1 MRAYLDN
8 GATTRVD
15 PRVLEAMRPY
25 FLEKYGNPS
34 SLHEFGREASE
45 ALEESR
51 KKLAGFLNAQPDEI
65 VFCASGSESDN
76 LAIQGAAFA
85 NKSKGKHLIASS
97 IEHPAVLNTFKFL
110 EKNGFEVTFLPVDAQ
125 AVVSPDSVA
134 QAIRKDTILVSVM
147 HANNEVGTIQDV
159 DEIARICK
167 ERGVLFHTDAVQ
179 SFTKVSID
187 LKKTPADLLSISSH
201 KIHGPKGV
209 AALYARSGTRLQPLV
224 YGGGQERGLRAGTEN
239 VAGVVGFAKA
249 AELAFAEASE
259 AIPRMTRLRDELVKN
274 VLDSVSDSF
283 LNGHQQRRLCNNAH
297 FRFDFIEGESLL
309 MRLDALGIEGSTGSA
324 CSSKSLTP
332 SHVLLAMG
340 LTHVQA
346 HGSLRLT
353 LSRFTTHDETAYV
366 AEKLPGVVEEL
377 RKMSPLKKKQS

>member
-1 MRAYLDN
+1 MKAYLDN
-8 GATTRVD
+8 GATTRTD

-25 FLEKYGNPS
+25 FLERYGNPS
-34 SLHEFGREASE
+34 SLHEYGREASE

-51 KKLAGFLNAQPDEI
+51 KKIACFLNAQPNEI
-65 VFCASGSESDN
+65 VFTASGSESDN
-76 LAIQGAAFA
+76 LALQGAAFA
-85 NKSKGKHLIASS
+85 NKSKGKHIVTSS

-110 EKNGFEVTFLPVDAQ
+110 EKNGFEVTILPVDTH
-125 AVVSPDSVA
+125 AVVSLDAVA

-147 HANNEVGTIQDV
+147 HANNEVGTIQDINA
-159 DEIARICK
+159 IARVCK
-167 ERGVLFHTDAVQ
+167 ERSVLFHTDAVQ
-179 SFTKVSID
+179 SFTKVPID
-187 LKKTPADLLSISSH
+187 LKKLPADLLSISAH

-209 AALYARSGTRLQPLV
+209 AALYVRSGTRLQPLV
-224 YGGGQERGLRAGTEN
+224 YGGVQERGLRAGTEN
-239 VAGVVGFAKA
+239 VPGAVGFAKA
-249 AELAFAEASE
+249 AELAFGEAGES
-259 AIPRMTRLRDELVKN
+259 IPRMTRLRDELIKN
-274 VLDSVSDSF
+274 VTDCVPDSF
-283 LNGHQQRRLCNNAH
+283 LNGHPQSRLCNNAH

-324 CSSKSLTP
+324 CSSKSLAP

-353 LSRFTTHDETAYV
+353 LSRFTTREEVSYA

-377 RKMSPLKKKQS
+377 RKISPLKKR